1 MSISTQNNHK
11 HDNAQVNAPKSTI
24 KNAGSLKEKNPH
36 LLRSGQAAV
45 EKTVPE
51 VEATT
56 KNSLKSSL
64 SANNFDTKDNIR
76 TGEKSSKQKVSDKD
90 EIKLPSTS
98 KQQGKQNTFSSSNL
112 NNISKDKTSKASFAP
127 VSAVRSLNSPIH
139 QKPHSI
145 PNKISSEMSPSYPIP
160 LHTPPPPAMSI
171 GNHSKRNDPVCLASN
186 KCNHK
191 EIELKDNHE
200 GEPLF
205 CHNNENISL
214 NDPKMSCQVGMLST
228 KAVDGYEQN
237 SAQCNCKED
246 MCKGL
251 GQCCSPA
258 NLNDLQSIDIRPPDI
273 APLPII
279 FDIKKANCDKVENS
293 KDTIPSEHVDVEQQ
307 EKTNNCF
314 IPVMSDSCEITSK
327 NEGSRSALSCN
338 YIKEVPNLATTD
350 STSPILS
357 KLDHDMISVTKIN
370 ENKTG
375 VSTTPHNAVILEK
388 VVSE

>member
-1 MSISTQNNHK
+1 MTISTQNNHK
-11 HDNAQVNAPKSTI
+11 HDNAQANNPKSTI
-24 KNAGSLKEKNPH
+24 KNVDSFEEKNPH
-36 LLRSGQAAV
+36 SLCSGQAAV
-45 EKTVPE
+45 GKTAPE

-90 EIKLPSTS
+90 EIKFSITS
-98 KQQGKQNTFSSSNL
+98 KQGKQNTFSSSNL
-112 NNISKDKTSKASFAP
+112 NHISKDKTSKASFAP

-171 GNHSKRNDPVCLASN
+171 GNHSKRNDPVSLTSN

-228 KAVDGYEQN
+228 KAVDGYEKN

-251 GQCCSPA
+251 GQYCSPT

-273 APLPII
+273 APLPIV
-279 FDIKKANCDKVENS
+279 FDIKQANGDKVENS
-293 KDTIPSEHVDVEQQ
+293 KGTIPSEHIDVEQQ
-307 EKTNNCF
+307 KTNNCF

-327 NEGSRSALSCN
+327 NEGSQSALPCN
-338 YIKEVPNLATTD
+338 YVNEVTNLATSD

-357 KLDHDMISVTKIN
+357 KLDNDMISVTKIN

-375 VSTTPHNAVILEK
+375 VSTIPHNVAKLEK